1 MERDPQYDPEDPGYG
16 MPDADRAPS
25 GDDDASGPI
34 GEVQTEEDTSGGPL
48 SSGAGPGSGQGAE
61 DAPDADVAG
70 GADEG
75 A

>member
-1 MERDPQYDPEDPGYG
+1 MERDPEYDPQDPSYG
-16 MPDADRAPS
+16 DADADRAP
-25 GDDDASGPI
+25 GEGENAGGPI

-61 DAPDADVAG
+61 DAPDVNVPG

-75 A
+75 V